1 MLRLALLALALGA
14 APQAKAPTPASLRK
28 AFENNRHTLVQVI
41 GPRAKG
47 PGVMVGGD
55 GHVLTSVAFVGLEEA
70 RVRVGEDE
78 WRAEVV
84 IADAHRGVA
93 VVRILPPGEFRAAP
107 VRLDGELRRG
117 DSLVA
122 IRPGRDRPTP
132 ALVEVRR
139 TPRDQSPFLELDVA
153 LTPGT
158 PLFDSKGK
166 LVALATS
173 RTRSGSRALPI
184 GSVKQQLQAQTP

>member
-14 APQAKAPTPASLRK
+14 APQAKAPTQASLRK

-41 GPRAKG
+41 GPHAKG

-84 IADAHRGVA
+84 IADAYRGVA
-93 VVRILPPGEFRAAP
+93 VVRITPPGEFRAAA
-107 VRLDGELRRG
+107 VRLDDEVRRG
-117 DSLVA
+117 DPLVA
-122 IRPGRDRPTP
+122 IRPGRDQP
-132 ALVEVRR
+132 APVLVEVRR
-139 TPRDQSPFLELDVA
+139 VPRAESPFLELDA
-153 LTPGT
+153 PLAPGT